1 MTHVNEV
8 EYESGYNV
16 DPDVV
21 SVGAAAHAGASVGSA
36 PVGINRALGISP
48 CRRRMPLSLCFVQ
61 GKNQYLSPVLWLLP
75 QENQQQP
82 QPKLRIDL
90 PHWKEQI
97 LQESPL
103 L

>member
-36 PVGINRALGISP
+36 PVGINRAFPRVEEECRSAFASSKGKISISVLFFGSFH
-48 CRRRMPLSLCFVQ
+48 RKTNSNH
-61 GKNQYLSPVLWLLP
+61 NQ
-75 QENQQQP
+75 N
-82 QPKLRIDL
+82 
-90 PHWKEQI
+90 
-97 LQESPL
+97 
-103 L
+103 